1 MAKLNKQEVNAIAC
15 DIYDRINASI
25 IKHNENVHSKEAFA
39 IFKEEFEKTKEFKKL
54 SEAFD
59 KIKEISKLLEAY
71 NTSSNWGSVYNCNA
85 TTNCTLDEIIKYK
98 FKKDRELL
106 PLKGNIDSIEREII
120 ISQARSESIDAI
132 IQQLIEKYS

>member
-1 MAKLNKQEVNAIAC
+1 MAKLNKQEINAIAC

-25 IKHNENVHSKEAFA
+25 IKYNQDVHSKEAFA
-39 IFKEEFEKTKEFKKL
+39 IFKKEFEKTEEFKKL

-59 KIKEISKLLEAY
+59 KIKEVNKLLEAY
-71 NTSSNWGSVYNCNA
+71 NTSSSWGSVYNCNA
-85 TTNCTLDEIIKYK
+85 SINCTLNEIIKYK
-98 FKKDRELL
+98 FKKDKELL